1 MFAQA
6 WPAGSAAASPRS
18 KFEVGSMSRAQPGGS
33 WLGEVGG
40 EVGAGMQRAGVGG
53 GEAGLWPL
61 ERKREREQNS
71 KESEVTPAWR
81 REGRGCQ
88 GLSGRQIHIVNC
100 RISSQLLLRDRQ
112 PLKLSGCP
120 R

>member
-61 ERKREREQNS
+61 ERERERTEF
-71 KESEVTPAWR
+71 
-81 REGRGCQ
+81 GR
-88 GLSGRQIHIVNC
+88 
-100 RISSQLLLRDRQ
+100 
-112 PLKLSGCP
+112 K
-120 R
+120 